1 MSITKEEAVKALH
14 ESEYLFVA
22 YSQATRLPY
31 VVEDEETANDQ
42 VWIFSTEDGLK
53 AFGQKKLEDKIL
65 LMGMRFEKKDFPRL
79 YGTFF
84 LIGANA
90 IVWNDGDE
98 QLEVELTDVA
108 RQVDFS
114 HLEPNKRPLFN
125 PGLQLCSI
133 YFMQEVRRPV
143 KPEERT
149 AALRPMEDELIA
161 NLKRSEYLIGMSTDP
176 NDEKKI
182 NIPFLKNKEGKI
194 LQPIFSDVMEFEK
207 FARGKNLRAAKIP
220 FDKLVNVFMAQSEGM
235 VLNPQGVNLVLLRE
249 QLKAIYAT
257 MGIELKDTKA
267 DEIKDHL
274 EPVEP
279 VKDAAAETA
288 E

>member
-31 VVEDEETANDQ
+31 VLEDEETANDQ
-42 VWIFSTEDGLK
+42 VWIFSAEEDLK
-53 AFGQKKLEDKIL
+53 AYGQKKLEDKIL

-90 IVWNDGDE
+90 IVWNAGGE

-108 RQVDFS
+108 RQADFS
-114 HLEPNKRPLFN
+114 NLEENKRPLFN
-125 PGLQLCSI
+125 PGLQLCAI

-149 AALRPMEDELIA
+149 ANLRPMEEELIA
-161 NLKRSEYLIGMSTDP
+161 NLKKSEYLVAMSTDP
-176 NDEKKI
+176 ENEKKI
-182 NIPFLKNKEGKI
+182 NIPFLKNKDGKI

-207 FARGKNLRAAKIP
+207 FAKGKKLRAAKIP

-235 VLNPQGVNLVLLRE
+235 VLNPMGVNLVLLRE
-249 QLKAIYAT
+249 QLKVIYAS
-257 MGIELKDTKA
+257 MGIELKDR
-267 DEIKDHL
+267 
-274 EPVEP
+274 EPVEIQDAVKMEDA
-279 VKDAAAETA
+279 VKDTDGTQN
-288 E
+288 